1 GRARRGSGGSQPP
14 GAGGPDHAFRSRR
27 RPDADPR
34 GSRCALQRHQGTG
47 PPTRDQGSGEPPS
60 SRPLRQ
66 ARGLPRRHL
75 RNLDTGR
82 RVGRIDPPSAV
93 AQLAEQW
100 TVNPLVVGS
109 SPTRGTEPPPGKTP
123 KNPAIAGFFH
133 GEGPLTNSYTT
144 FPESTPLFIADETG
158 MKQT

>member
-1 GRARRGSGGSQPP
+1 
-14 GAGGPDHAFRSRR
+14 
-27 RPDADPR
+27 DPR

-47 PPTRDQGSGEPPS
+47 PPTRDQGSGEAPS

-109 SPTRGTEPPPGKTP
+109 SPTRGATLSPGATPKTPSRQAKTAKTQFLQALSRPPADLATFLVPKKPEKKPEKGQRRGQMTQQTPGPATEPTPG
-123 KNPAIAGFFH
+123 
-133 GEGPLTNSYTT
+133 GE
-144 FPESTPLFIADETG
+144 
-158 MKQT
+158 